1 MLTVILRL
9 HLVEKVKKRTIIL
22 ELQADVAVYEF
33 VNTKLVEQIQKL
45 KESPEEMLS
54 ILQSWTILFYF
65 ILFYL

>member
-1 MLTVILRL
+1 MLTLILRL

>member
-22 ELQADVAVYEF
+22 ELEADVAVYEF

-45 KESPEEMLS
+45 KGSPEEMLS

>member
-22 ELQADVAVYEF
+22 ELEADVAY
-33 VNTKLVEQIQKL
+33 NTKLVEQIQKL
-45 KESPEEMLS
+45 KGNPEEMFS